1 MYIYDTRFGSYKT
14 LPINGWF
21 FPCLVCENITSD
33 YTTKSYQNNEK
44 IIFINIP
51 LCNTCCIEELN
62 LDPCFI
68 KNINNK

>member
-14 LPINGWF
+14 LPINGWL
-21 FPCLVCENITSD
+21 FPCLVCETITSD
-33 YTTKSYQNNEK
+33 YTTRNYNNKNK

-51 LCNTCCIEELN
+51 LCNSCVLNELY

-68 KNINNK
+68 KKV